1 MNVYPYFIETKN
13 IKLIELLSTVG
24 FKGYP
29 VKGTDYTSFDRSE
42 KFNKVLVLLLQ
53 IMNYEIK

>member
-1 MNVYPYFIETKN
+1 MNIYPYFIETKN
-13 IKLIELLSTVG
+13 TKLVELLLILG
-24 FKGYP
+24 FKGYQ